1 MTNKKDFFP
10 KNYSRT
16 RLNKQQQQQK
26 KKNWLLNPFSTS
38 IYFQLMTFLSY
49 Y

>member
-16 RLNKQQQQQK
+16 RLNKQK
-26 KKNWLLNPFSTS
+26 KKKKK
-38 IYFQLMTFLSY
+38 IGC
-49 Y
+49 